1 MQDHEQITLP
11 NTDHAIGDPFQI
23 VRGGLYQVTVVATW
37 GGGNVTLQRLGPD
50 GTTYLNVDSAYTV
63 NGGGTYYLPPG
74 TYKFAVVTA
83 TVVRVDVSR
92 VAGD

>member
-23 VRGGLYQVTVVATW
+23 VRGGRYQVTVLATW
-37 GGGNVTLQRLGPD
+37 GGGNITFQKLGPD
-50 GTTYLNVDSAYTV
+50 GTTYLNVDSAYSA
-63 NGGGTYYLPPG
+63 NGGGTYDLPPG

-83 TVVRVDVSR
+83 TAVHADVSR
-92 VAGD
+92 IAED